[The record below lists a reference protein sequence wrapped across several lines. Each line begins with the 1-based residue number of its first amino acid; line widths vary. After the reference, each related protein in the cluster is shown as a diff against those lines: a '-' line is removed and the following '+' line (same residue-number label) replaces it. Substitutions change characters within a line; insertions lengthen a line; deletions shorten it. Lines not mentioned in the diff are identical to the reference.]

1 MGLSRR
7 RFSVAGTA
15 MSQRPRLGID
25 PGGRVR
31 AVWFDSRAADWRWKV
46 FTAQFDPQAGWSPEA
61 RLTVPGNATYPAV
74 SGGAV
79 VFTSDRNAVSQRDA
93 TQQVFLTTAHG

>member
-1 MGLSRR
+1 
-7 RFSVAGTA
+7 
-15 MSQRPRLGID
+15 
-25 PGGRVR
+25 
-31 AVWFDSRAADWRWKV
+31 
-46 FTAQFDPQAGWSPEA
+46 
-61 RLTVPGNATYPAV
+61 VPGNATYAAV